1 MKRVLIWV
9 SVILLNF
16 QSCKINERY
25 TKHILYVFVEFIMK
39 NMYSSGKHLL
49 HGDQEDIDIDR
60 YSEEG
65 NESFKLRETLR
76 NASSQNGHHISSNT
90 SLQHSP
96 STDNESTTSSRPNT
110 TQVMKK
116 KGSKEDR
123 MRMRSKCNCDELKY
137 VECILETKDLWDK
150 FHDLET
156 EMIITK
162 TGRYVMQLCTFL
174 ISVILI

>member
-1 MKRVLIWV
+1 MRH
-9 SVILLNF
+9 
-16 QSCKINERY
+16 
-25 TKHILYVFVEFIMK
+25 T
-39 NMYSSGKHLL
+39 
-49 HGDQEDIDIDR
+49 
-60 YSEEG
+60 
-65 NESFKLRETLR
+65 
-76 NASSQNGHHISSNT
+76 SQNGHHISSNT

-96 STDNESTTSSRPNT
+96 STDNESTTSRPNT

-137 VECILETKDLWDK
+137 VECVLETKDLWDK

-162 TGRYVMQLCTFL
+162 TGRYVMQLLHFF
-174 ISVILI
+174 VNFRPFG